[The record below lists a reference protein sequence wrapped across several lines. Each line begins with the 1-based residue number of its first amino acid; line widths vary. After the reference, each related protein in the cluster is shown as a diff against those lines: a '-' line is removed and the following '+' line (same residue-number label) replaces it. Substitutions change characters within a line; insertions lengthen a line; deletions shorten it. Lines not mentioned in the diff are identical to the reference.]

1 MCLEQHTPRP
11 PLSRER
17 GRKRCK
23 SVYISHMR
31 IHVLRLHGA
40 IIMSS
45 MKWTGGY
52 TSYDILKVPCLLV
65 RYGTNHPSRRR
76 HLTLN
81 AITNDHTVAAL
92 RMTSL
97 ITRVRKPDVIHE
109 MDRCAALVGTL
120 RMTIFDSFLN
130 QCHTRYKPE
139 RSEGYPTQGDGTCLQ
154 HPQIVNP
161 KS

>member
-1 MCLEQHTPRP
+1 M
-11 PLSRER
+11 
-17 GRKRCK
+17 
-23 SVYISHMR
+23 
-31 IHVLRLHGA
+31 
-40 IIMSS
+40 
-45 MKWTGGY
+45 
-52 TSYDILKVPCLLV
+52 

-120 RMTIFDSFLN
+120 RSKTRRGEVTIFGNLFHLG
-130 QCHTRYKPE
+130 H
-139 RSEGYPTQGDGTCLQ
+139 
-154 HPQIVNP
+154 I
-161 KS
+161 